1 MAQDEAPESGTD
13 RGKAAAPASPRE
25 RNASV
30 EALRVIA
37 ILAIA
42 VFHTF
47 QDPFYSL
54 VESVS
59 QQGAA
64 GLAQIAGL
72 AVGDGTVLVPGVPAL
87 WVLGCISLL
96 GAFGNHVFFAIS
108 GCFLIPGA
116 AERSTRPGYWS
127 DELRRFARRAK
138 PIIATVAFYAV
149 IALALSATVLPMPG
163 ISLARADWLVG
174 GLQFIWVYLVL
185 VAAAPV
191 MGWVWR
197 RCPGRLAV
205 VAVLAVAVFALN
217 AYIAFVSPGEV
228 ERSLLE
234 WRKLMSAV
242 SYLVSFLAGGAL
254 GELKRSGS
262 PFLAGRLPRFGL
274 TACIGLAVAVVGVA
288 ACVGDARIVYALS
301 YKSTSLLSFALA
313 LTSLGFAL
321 TVPHSRPRPSDGL
334 VRRAARGTLGFYTA
348 QSMASAAW
356 HPCAEAAMAS
366 AYGLGEGLALGMCQA
381 PGADAAAGFAAMVG
395 TGAAWSLLFLAALL
409 LFDLAVRAPLLRRL
423 GC

>member
-87 WVLGCISLL
+87 WILGCISLL

-163 ISLARADWLVG
+163 ISLARVDWLVG

-205 VAVLAVAVFALN
+205 VAVLAAAVFALN

-228 ERSLLE
+228 ERGLLE

-262 PFLAGRLPRFGL
+262 PLLVGRLPRFAL
-274 TACIGLAVAVVGVA
+274 AACIGLAVAVVGVA
-288 ACVGDARIVYALS
+288 ACAGDARIVYALS

-313 LTSLGFAL
+313 LASLGFAL
-321 TVPHSRPRPSDGL
+321 AVPLSRPRTSDGL

-348 QSMASAAW
+348 QAMASAAW
-356 HPCAEAAMAS
+356 HPWAEAAMAS
-366 AYGLGEGLALGMCQA
+366 AYGLGEGLALGMYQA
-381 PGADAAAGFAAMVG
+381 PGAAAAAGLAAMVG
-395 TGAAWSLLFLAALL
+395 MGAVWSLLFLAALL

>member
-1 MAQDEAPESGTD
+1 MAQDEASESGTD
-13 RGKAAAPASPRE
+13 RGKAVAPASPRE

-72 AVGDGTVLVPGVPAL
+72 AVGDGGVLVPAVPAL
-87 WVLGCISLL
+87 WILGCISLL

-163 ISLARADWLVG
+163 ISLARVDWLVG
-174 GLQFIWVYLVL
+174 GLQFIWVYLAL

-254 GELKRSGS
+254 GELRRSGS
-262 PFLAGRLPRFGL
+262 PLLAGRLPRFGL
-274 TACIGLAVAVVGVA
+274 AACIALAVAVVGVA
-288 ACVGDARIVYALS
+288 ACTGDARIVYALS

-313 LTSLGFAL
+313 LASLGFVLAA
-321 TVPHSRPRPSDGL
+321 PPSRPRPSDGL

-348 QSMASAAW
+348 QSMTSAAW
-356 HPCAEAAMAS
+356 HPCAEVAMVS

>member
-87 WVLGCISLL
+87 WILGCISLL

-163 ISLARADWLVG
+163 ISLARVDWLVG

-205 VAVLAVAVFALN
+205 VAVLAVVVFALN

-228 ERSLLE
+228 ERGLLE

-274 TACIGLAVAVVGVA
+274 AACIALAVAVVGVA
-288 ACVGDARIVYALS
+288 ACAGGARIVYALS

-321 TVPHSRPRPSDGL
+321 IVPHSRPRPSDGL

-356 HPCAEAAMAS
+356 HPCAEVAMAS
-366 AYGLGEGLALGMCQA
+366 AYGLGEGLALGICQA

>member
-13 RGKAAAPASPRE
+13 RGKAAAPVSPRQ

-87 WVLGCISLL
+87 WILGCISLL

-174 GLQFIWVYLVL
+174 GLQFIWVYLAL

-274 TACIGLAVAVVGVA
+274 TACIALAVAVVGVA

-356 HPCAEAAMAS
+356 HPCAEAAMAFS
-366 AYGLGEGLALGMCQA
+366 YGLGEGLALGMCQA